1 VILFKL
7 THLHYL
13 NSIFRNIVVIVSRNK
28 NGILAIDI
36 SARKSPTGK
45 RIRVSAHTK
54 SMFAAKALEKKIL
67 KGDINSDEVNTLI
80 LNINKKVTLY
90 QLEME
95 ARREHWCW
103 SKNPEAHAVYGD
115 QVIKVLGANKDI
127 RLINMA
133 SIRKFILTLRNKG
146 NQNGTINRKLA
157 HLSKLLNLAK
167 DWEYLKTT
175 PRIRMLPEPQGRQ
188 LTFSKKTEI
197 DIINGMREHRTTKS
211 PDKWLEAADLIT
223 VLCDTGARLNEIL
236 SLTPDLVDFYTN
248 HLTFHW
254 RTTKNSNTRRI
265 PMTKRVADILKAR
278 ECHWTINKNEISYRW
293 RKIVRGMG
301 ITDPEMVTHS
311 CRHTCASR
319 LIAGGM
325 DIYEVSKWLGHT
337 SVETT
342 ERYAHLFTNQLQ
354 KGVGILEDNNA
365 Y

>member
-1 VILFKL
+1 M
-7 THLHYL
+7 
-13 NSIFRNIVVIVSRNK
+13 IVSRGK
-28 NGILAIDI
+28 TGILAIDI
-36 SARKSPTGK
+36 PARKSPTGQ
-45 RIRVSAHTK
+45 RLRVSARTK
-54 SMFAAKALEKKIL
+54 SMAVAKALEKKIME
-67 KGDINSDEVNTLI
+67 GSIRSDEVKSLI
-80 LNINKKVTLY
+80 LDTYKKVTLY

-103 SKNPEAHAVYGD
+103 SKNPEAHAVYGE
-115 QVIKVLGANKDI
+115 QIIKILGVNKDI
-127 RLINMA
+127 RLINI
-133 SIRKFILTLRNKG
+133 STIRKFILTLRNKG

-175 PRIRMLPEPQGRQ
+175 PRIKMLPEPQGRQ

-197 DIINGMREHRTTKS
+197 NIIRGMREYETRKT
-211 PDKWLEAADLIT
+211 PDKWLETADLIA

-236 SLTPDLVDFYTN
+236 SLTPDLVDFHTN

-278 ECHWTINKNEISYRW
+278 ECHWTINKSEVSYRW
-293 RKIVRGMG
+293 RKVVRGMG
-301 ITDPEMVTHS
+301 ITDPEMVTHA

-342 ERYAHLFTNQLQ
+342 ERYAHLFTNQLEAVN
-354 KGVGILEDNNA
+354 KSV
-365 Y
+365 